1 METIR
6 LPAGVGLT
14 ALHVAAE
21 RARESNRPDALFVDP
36 LAKEMITHVEDEN
49 GKEWSASGLS
59 DVTRRQLGDY
69 VAIRT
74 NFIDE
79 RMLSATKAGLR
90 QVVILA
96 AGVDGRGYRLDWP
109 PATRLYELDRPELQA
124 FKHKV
129 VSRGT
134 LQPTVDLVQVA
145 GDLND
150 DWLTL
155 LQQTGFAVGQPT
167 LWLLE
172 GLLRYLTSDEAD
184 RLVARLSSASAPGSR
199 LVAVYTFGDEAR
211 SARNAREDKDQ
222 SMNALLNL
230 ARGGPSA
237 EPEAWL
243 SHLGWT
249 VDATTIA
256 DWAHRL
262 GRPVPPMMDAAR
274 DGVACYLV
282 EATL

>member
-14 ALHVAAE
+14 ALQVAAE

-49 GKEWSASGLS
+49 GKEWSSSGWS
-59 DVTRRQLGDY
+59 DVTRRQMGDY

-79 RMLSATKAGLR
+79 KMLSAAKDGLR
-90 QVVILA
+90 QIVILA

-109 PATRLYELDRPELQA
+109 PTTRLYELDRPELQA

-134 LQPTVDLVQVA
+134 LQPTVDVIPVS

-155 LQQTGFAVGQPT
+155 LQEAGFAVEQPT

-172 GLLRYLTSDEAD
+172 GLLRYLTSEEAD
-184 RLVARLSSASAPGSR
+184 RLVARLSSGSAPGSR

-211 SARNAREDKDQ
+211 SARRAHEDKDE
-222 SMNALLNL
+222 SMSTLLSL
-230 ARGGPSA
+230 AQGGPAA

-256 DWAHRL
+256 DWAQRL
-262 GRPVPPMMDAAR
+262 GRPVPPVMDTAR
-274 DGVACYLV
+274 DGTACYLV
-282 EATL
+282 EASM

>member
-21 RARESNRPDALFVDP
+21 RARESDRPDALFADP
-36 LAKEMITHVEDEN
+36 LAREMINHVEDEN
-49 GKEWSASGLS
+49 GKEWSSAGWS
-59 DVTRRQLGDY
+59 DVTRRQMGDY

-74 NFIDE
+74 SFIDE
-79 RMLSATKAGLR
+79 KMVSAAKDGLR
-90 QVVILA
+90 QVVVLA
-96 AGVDGRGYRLDWP
+96 AGMDGRGYRLDWP
-109 PATRLYELDRPELQA
+109 PGTRIYELDRPELQA

-129 VSRGT
+129 VSRGA
-134 LQPTVDLVQVA
+134 LQPTADLVPVS

-155 LQQTGFAVGQPT
+155 LQGAGFAVEQPT

-172 GLLRYLTSDEAD
+172 GLLRYLTSAEAD
-184 RLVARLSSASAPGSR
+184 RLVARLSSSSAPGSR
-199 LVAVYTFGDEAR
+199 LVVVYTFGDEAKSTR
-211 SARNAREDKDQ
+211 HAREDKDE
-222 SMNALLNL
+222 SMSTILSL

-237 EPEAWL
+237 EPQAWL

-256 DWAHRL
+256 EWARRL
-262 GRPVPPMMDAAR
+262 GRPVPPSMDTAR
-274 DGVACYLV
+274 DGIACHLV
-282 EATL
+282 DARI